1 MELTPEQEKYL
12 IQVRGPHDLFQFII
26 RDLAFATN
34 ITNAAVLFDDD
45 FGELIV
51 DVVLLCRDVLFE
63 YHQAVVSFC

>member
-1 MELTPEQEKYL
+1 MELTPEQQKYL
-12 IQVRGPHDLFQFII
+12 IQVRGPQDLFQFII

-51 DVVLLCRDVLFE
+51 VLLCMSNIYFYL
-63 YHQAVVSFC
+63 QL